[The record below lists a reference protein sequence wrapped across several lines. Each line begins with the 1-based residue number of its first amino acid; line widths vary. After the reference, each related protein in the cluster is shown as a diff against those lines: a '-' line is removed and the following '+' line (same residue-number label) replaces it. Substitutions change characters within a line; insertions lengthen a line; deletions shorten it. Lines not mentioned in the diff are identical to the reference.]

1 MPMAAALVL
10 TGTAPLHASEHGA
23 LAAPAPD
30 AGQVSP
36 VPGVSPNPCERL
48 TAGEVKF
55 AVGGSARVTFATA
68 AAYGSTAVLLTSCVQ
83 DGDGS
88 YRQEWQ
94 RTGFAGRNGFAPRG
108 RMWENTLFS
117 PTGSFTVTEAL
128 GREDPGTELKYYQ
141 VNEHSRWGGE
151 EGQTY
156 NQYFEGEGGQADEN
170 LWRYMQSGLYEQAAV
185 INWNRPP
192 DMPVTQGA
200 SFAIFL
206 HAGNAETWG
215 CISTDLATVTK
226 FLKTAVPGDRMVM
239 GIQDDVFLASTVRSD
254 ALMAERAAEEEAA
267 EKRAAEQRAA
277 AQREAEDAAA
287 EPDWEP
293 YAVGVFSLALF
304 ITYVAAKLRGSRARP
319 EQSPRAEAEEEAA
332 IR

>member
-1 MPMAAALVL
+1 M
-10 TGTAPLHASEHGA
+10 
-23 LAAPAPD
+23 
-30 AGQVSP
+30 
-36 VPGVSPNPCERL
+36 PGVSANPCDRL

-55 AVGGSARVTFATA
+55 DVGDSARVTFATA

-83 DGDGS
+83 DGDES

-128 GREDPGTELKYYQ
+128 GRENPGTELKYYQ
-141 VNEHSRWGGE
+141 VNEQSRWGGE
-151 EGQTY
+151 KGRTY
-156 NQYFEGEGGQADEN
+156 NQYFEGEGGRADEN

-239 GIQDDVFLASTVRSD
+239 GIQDDVFLTSTARSD
-254 ALMAERAAEEEAA
+254 ALMLERAAEEAA
-267 EKRAAEQRAA
+267 VEKRAAEQRAA
-277 AQREAEDAAA
+277 AQRDAEDAAA
-287 EPDWEP
+287 VSDWEP
-293 YAVGVFSLALF
+293 YAVGAFSLTLF
-304 ITYVAAKLRGSRARP
+304 VMYVTAKLRGGRARP
-319 EQSPRAEAEEEAA
+319 EQSPRTADAQEPA